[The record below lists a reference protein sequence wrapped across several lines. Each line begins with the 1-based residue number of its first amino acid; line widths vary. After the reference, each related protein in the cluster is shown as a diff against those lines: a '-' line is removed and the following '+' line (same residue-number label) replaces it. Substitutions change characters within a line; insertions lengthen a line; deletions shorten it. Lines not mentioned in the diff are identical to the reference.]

1 MPLLENVPAAAA
13 PWGVGE
19 RVRGDEGRGGDLTT
33 RAAAVVPREAGCLL
47 HERSEAWRGARAAE
61 THQLHVVLG
70 EVVSPVLPA
79 DGELAGHAG
88 GSSGVDAARSKL
100 TSRRGSIRFFSSQE
114 VPADRPRRK
123 HRHHANPS
131 QPPASP
137 WHAFLIAWK
146 ASEARRNRA
155 RRGAP
160 SHTPSRASSSSNLAS
175 RLVVRRVVSAPLRPP
190 RARVSPAWRRLRPFF
205 LGASRVLAPRL
216 VPSKATT
223 RSARP
228 PRRPCPRLAG
238 ASSFALVRTTT
249 WSVLSWTSC
258 VSSSTAS
265 LP

>member
-1 MPLLENVPAAAA
+1 MPSSRAIR
-13 PWGVGE
+13 GVG
-19 RVRGDEGRGGDLTT
+19 
-33 RAAAVVPREAGCLL
+33 
-47 HERSEAWRGARAAE
+47 SAAE

-123 HRHHANPS
+123 LLPQIRVSLPVHGACIPRVESIGSAKKPRAARRAVAY
-131 QPPASP
+131 PPARVVLVESRE
-137 WHAFLIAWK
+137 
-146 ASEARRNRA
+146 STRRPP
-155 RRGAP
+155 RRLGAP
-160 SHTPSRASSSSNLAS
+160 SPT
-175 RLVVRRVVSAPLRPP
+175 P
-190 RARVSPAWRRLRPFF
+190 RARLPGFEASSAVFSRREPRA
-205 LGASRVLAPRL
+205 GAKT

-249 WSVLSWTSC
+249 WSAPSWTSC
-258 VSSSTAS
+258 ASSSTAS

>member
-1 MPLLENVPAAAA
+1 MPSSRAIR
-13 PWGVGE
+13 GVG
-19 RVRGDEGRGGDLTT
+19 
-33 RAAAVVPREAGCLL
+33 
-47 HERSEAWRGARAAE
+47 SAAE

-123 HRHHANPS
+123 LRAKSESASESHACNI
-131 QPPASP
+131 
-137 WHAFLIAWK
+137 LAWK

-175 RLVVRRVVSAPLRPP
+175 RLVVPRVVSAPLRPP
-190 RARVSPAWRRLRPFF
+190 RAGRLPGLEASSAVFSRREPRA
-205 LGASRVLAPRL
+205 GAKT

-249 WSVLSWTSC
+249 WSALSWTSC